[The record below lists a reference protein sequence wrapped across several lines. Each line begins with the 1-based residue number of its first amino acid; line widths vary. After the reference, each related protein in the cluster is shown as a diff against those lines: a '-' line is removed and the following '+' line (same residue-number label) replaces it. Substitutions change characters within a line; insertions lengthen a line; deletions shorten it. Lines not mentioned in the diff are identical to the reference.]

1 MRLLNLI
8 IVLKYEN
15 EIETMNDFIM
25 RNDID
30 KNEKNKKKEIWIIT
44 RHKSNRL
51 FSRVCY
57 VMNKEILECATMF
70 RVKTSQKII
79 CTHPQQ

>member
-1 MRLLNLI
+1 MHITIHSHSLIHTNTHTFALHMRLLNLI

-30 KNEKNKKKEIWIIT
+30 KNEKKIKKKKYE
-44 RHKSNRL
+44 S
-51 FSRVCY
+51 
-57 VMNKEILECATMF
+57 
-70 RVKTSQKII
+70 
-79 CTHPQQ
+79 

>member
-1 MRLLNLI
+1 MHITIHSHSLIHTNTHTFALHMRLLNLI

-30 KNEKNKKKEIWIIT
+30 KNEKNMNHNTAQIQSFI
-44 RHKSNRL
+44 
-51 FSRVCY
+51 FSC
-57 VMNKEILECATMF
+57 MLLCHE
-70 RVKTSQKII
+70 
-79 CTHPQQ
+79 

>member
-30 KNEKNKKKEIWIIT
+30 KNEKKIKKKKYE
-44 RHKSNRL
+44 S
-51 FSRVCY
+51 
-57 VMNKEILECATMF
+57 
-70 RVKTSQKII
+70 
-79 CTHPQQ
+79 

>member
-30 KNEKNKKKEIWIIT
+30 KNEKNKKKRNMNHNTAQIQSFI
-44 RHKSNRL
+44 
-51 FSRVCY
+51 FSC
-57 VMNKEILECATMF
+57 MLCHE
-70 RVKTSQKII
+70 
-79 CTHPQQ
+79 

>member
-30 KNEKNKKKEIWIIT
+30 KNEKKKNKKKEI
-44 RHKSNRL
+44 
-51 FSRVCY
+51 
-57 VMNKEILECATMF
+57 
-70 RVKTSQKII
+70 
-79 CTHPQQ
+79 